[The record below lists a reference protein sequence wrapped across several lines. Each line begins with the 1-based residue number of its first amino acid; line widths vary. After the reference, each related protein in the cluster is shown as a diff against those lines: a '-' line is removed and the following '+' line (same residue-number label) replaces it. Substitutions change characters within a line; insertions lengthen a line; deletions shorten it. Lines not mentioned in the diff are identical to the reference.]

1 MRVEAFS
8 FIVTQAK
15 WWTILCISPFGLQAA
30 TRIMKD
36 IVNIDWEYKEM
47 TILCLISSSER
58 FRFPFRRG
66 GEGWGY
72 KTKDG

>member
-1 MRVEAFS
+1 
-8 FIVTQAK
+8 
-15 WWTILCISPFGLQAA
+15 
-30 TRIMKD
+30 MKD

-66 GEGWGY
+66 AEGWGY